1 MCVPNMISNA
11 YFMSK
16 CLNPLF
22 PSMFFL
28 HTQDALGDPARAL
41 IELNKMMKYD
51 KDTYEP
57 IVSLTGLGQV
67 PGLIHLGRGGSRGSI
82 TAMGPGASVPRADE
96 KILKESPR
104 NKAKRLGLPYKDP
117 AGEGEEE
124 GEDDEEG
131 EEEEGNDNDPSGY
144 NTPKKG
150 PWKIAQTSPTNN
162 KKVKFSAAKYSAL
175 QVGSAYC
182 TVLLSLLCSCATH
195 A

>member
-1 MCVPNMISNA
+1 
-11 YFMSK
+11 
-16 CLNPLF
+16 
-22 PSMFFL
+22 MFFL

-41 IELNKMMKYD
+41 IELNKMMKHD
-51 KDTYEP
+51 KYKYEP

-67 PGLIHLGRGGSRGSI
+67 PGLIELGRGGSRGSI

-124 GEDDEEG
+124 GED
-131 EEEEGNDNDPSGY
+131 EEEGNGNDPSGY

-182 TVLLSLLCSCATH
+182 TVLLSLLCACAMY
-195 A
+195 AYNF